1 MADTSTLLSFGF
13 GKESNLPST
22 QTDGKIYIT
31 SDTKR
36 MFVDLPG
43 MDRLCLSNFEIIEG
57 PLPPDDEVELDK
69 QFYIHKSTNST
80 TKTEV
85 FKLYAA
91 VDGTLKEIV
100 NTDAFA
106 TLSAK
111 VAALEQWK
119 TNFSSEVAQTYLA
132 KAGGEMTGTITMKQP
147 TGTTNKV
154 TVTGLPNPSADS
166 DAANKAYVDTKV
178 GEKADKD
185 HASTTTDFG
194 VGNATNYGH
203 LKLSNSTKSDS
214 GVDGG
219 VAATPA
225 AVKSVQDALDNLAST
240 VNGIDLTPYVKHD
253 GTVVMTG
260 NLNLGSK
267 KIINVADPEEA
278 TDAATMG
285 YIDGII
291 GDSTTAGTIKKS
303 IADIEA
309 SLGSP
314 TTTGKADGTAYERI
328 AKNANDIAG
337 HASRLTATET
347 VANAAVTPA
356 GLSKALE
363 SYVTTTGLSA
373 TLSSY
378 DTVASVNQKFT
389 NLKNGSTSTL
399 KDLDN
404 AISGLSSDL
413 EELAGD
419 IGNLSNVMNFI
430 GITTTKLEDGKA
442 TGPKI
447 ITINNA
453 EHTAAAGDVVIY
465 DGKEFVCVAITT
477 GGAQWNLIGDTS
489 ANSTAISE
497 LQERMDDAEEN
508 IDNIIGDLGT
518 NDDSST
524 TAFARIK
531 DLEDVTSTQSSAIVE
546 LGQQLTWTSFDS

>member
-13 GKESNLPST
+13 GRESNLPKQ

-36 MFVDLPG
+36 MFVDLPN

-57 PLPPDDEVELDK
+57 PLPPDNEVELDK
-69 QFYIHKSTNST
+69 QFYIHKSTNS

-106 TLSAK
+106 TLSGK
-111 VAALEQWK
+111 VAALEQW
-119 TNFSSEVAQTYLA
+119 TTDFSSEVAQTYLA
-132 KAGGEMTGTITMKQP
+132 KDGGDMTGTITMKQP

-178 GEKADKD
+178 GAKADKN

-194 VGNATNYGH
+194 VGNADKYGH
-203 LKLSNSTKSDS
+203 LKLSDSTGLNS
-214 GVDGG
+214 GVSGG
-219 VAATPA
+219 IAATPA
-225 AVKSVQDALDNLAST
+225 AVKAAYDLAST
-240 VNGIDLTPYVKHD
+240 AKSAAEGIDLAPYVKHD
-253 GTVVMTG
+253 GTVAMTG
-260 NLNLGSK
+260 DLNLGSK
-267 KIINVADPEEA
+267 KIINVATPDDA
-278 TDAATMG
+278 TDAATKG

-291 GDSTTAGTIKKS
+291 GDNTTDGTIKKS
-303 IADIEA
+303 IYDIKE
-309 SLGSP
+309 SLGDP
-314 TTTGKADGTAYERI
+314 TTTGKANGTAYERI
-328 AKNANDIAG
+328 AQNASDIAA
-337 HASRLTATET
+337 HASRLTDVEA
-347 VANAAVTPA
+347 VADAAVTPSE
-356 GLSKALE
+356 LSSTLA
-363 SYVTTTGLSA
+363 SYVTTSGLNT

-378 DTVASVNQKFT
+378 ATTASVDQKFT

-430 GITTTKLEDGKA
+430 GTTTTKLEDGKA
-442 TGPKI
+442 TGPKTI
-447 ITINNA
+447 KINNVD
-453 EHTAAAGDVVIY
+453 HTAAAGDVVIY
-465 DGKEFVCVAITT
+465 DGQEFVCVAVTT

-489 ANSTAISE
+489 ANSAAISD
-497 LQERMDDAEEN
+497 LQGRMDDAEEN
-508 IDNIIGDLGT
+508 ITNIGEDLGT
-518 NDDSST
+518 NDKTDT

-531 DLEDVTSTQSSAIVE
+531 SLEDVTNTQSSAIVE